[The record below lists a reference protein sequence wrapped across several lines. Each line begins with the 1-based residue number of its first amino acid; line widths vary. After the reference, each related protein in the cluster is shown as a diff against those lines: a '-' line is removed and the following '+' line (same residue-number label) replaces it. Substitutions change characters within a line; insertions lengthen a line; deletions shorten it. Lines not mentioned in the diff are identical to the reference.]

1 MALTATQR
9 AQVRLYCG
17 WTARFRQTDSRL
29 EQSMNALDAG
39 DAETIT
45 VAAGMLVSL
54 VDIDTKLVDAHK
66 RIKANT
72 VGSIKL
78 TEEKEIGILRS
89 EGRRFAGRLAS
100 LLGVEVRHDVF
111 SGNGPSWWSGTN
123 GPTGGGNL
131 PPRG

>member
-1 MALTATQR
+1 MALTATER

-17 WTARFRQTDSRL
+17 WSARFRQTDSRL
-29 EQSMNALDAG
+29 EQSMNALDMG
-39 DAETIT
+39 DAATLTI
-45 VAAGMLVSL
+45 VSGLLLSL

-66 RIKANT
+66 RIKAQA

-78 TEEKEIGILRS
+78 TLDKEIGLLRS

-100 LLGVEVRHDVF
+100 LLGVEIRQDVF
-111 SGNGPSWWSGTN
+111 AGKGPSYWASAYGVHN
-123 GPTGGGNL
+123 SNL